1 MISFLSLEVFLTLS
15 TLSPVIWS
23 ISFLEHSNEFGGT
36 VLIERI
42 VKFKFNCHTLYN
54 NQFVGEFTL

>member
-36 VLIERI
+36 VLIERNI
-42 VKFKFNCHTLYN
+42 KFKFNCPTTLQPILLGN
-54 NQFVGEFTL
+54 